1 MIPKRVIKRIIR
13 DSVVLV
19 FIVGV
24 AASVFASHL
33 YEAYK
38 RGEYWYIA
46 TLSLGGLLLWAA
58 LSIAVLL
65 REAGVGGKRREPA
78 IDIVSGSGKKTL
90 PDVLPLVKSEVGFM
104 AIIGERSVKH
114 DKFKEFVSRGAGGT
128 MHVRLLLLD
137 PETVIFSERA
147 AEEREK
153 AQLWRQD
160 LDGTLQRVKH
170 YREMYNANIDV
181 RLYNVY
187 PVWRII
193 LIDDSKVLVNV
204 FLPGKRGSE
213 SDQVVLSDVNSEL
226 SKAFKKY
233 FDVVWEFHSRPAAI

>member
-1 MIPKRVIKRIIR
+1 MIAKRVIKRIIR
-13 DSVVLV
+13 DSLVLV

-24 AASVFASHL
+24 SASFFASHL

-38 RGEYWYIA
+38 HGEYWYIA
-46 TLSLGGLLLWAA
+46 TLSLGGLLLWASM
-58 LSIAVLL
+58 SIAVLI
-65 REAGVGGKRREPA
+65 RAAGVGGKQREPA
-78 IDIVSGSGKKTL
+78 INIVSGSAKKTL
-90 PDVLPLVKSEVGFM
+90 PDVLPMVKSEVSFM

-137 PETVIFSERA
+137 PDTVVFAQRA
-147 AEEREK
+147 AEERER
-153 AQLWRQD
+153 AELWRQD

-193 LIDDSKVLVNV
+193 LIDDSKVLVNI
-204 FLPGKRGSE
+204 FMPGRRGSE
-213 SDQVVLSDVNSEL
+213 SDQVVFDDVNSEL
-226 SKAFKKY
+226 SRAFKKY
-233 FDVVWEFHSRPAAI
+233 FDVVWEHHSRPAAI